1 MLINNDT
8 NRFLQHLGRGGYYQY
23 LWRDEKT
30 PPKWFKV
37 GQRVDLPNWDA
48 VYFCVNPQMV
58 QLEGLKRGGVS
69 NVMAINTLYS
79 EHDIKDGWTIEQIH
93 QLQPEP
99 SIIIASGGG
108 WHLYWWLDEPE
119 LITPENLQELKE
131 IQARWNAFTGGD
143 TAAKDLARVLRLPG
157 SRNNKYQ
164 PARKVEFLTKNFDKL
179 YTIKDL
185 LEYLPEP
192 VAKLSTIMENYQTPS
207 INAGSFWLQ
216 RALARLGTYPRND
229 TGLWLACQLR
239 DAGLTESEAIPYMEE
254 YALQVPE
261 VPDNPYSEND
271 AIASLKQAM
280 GAPRRL
286 PAQNQTPIL
295 KLDNT
300 KPMKIEP
307 VAIIEEPEP
316 EPEEPTM
323 EEITGDDNFEI
334 EINDKLAPPLPP
346 GVMPDWVLM
355 KGAGRFIDLYTDYAR
370 KISPMTPDTFH
381 QSAALV
387 MAATVIARR
396 IKINMPYDVIYP
408 NLYIVWVA
416 QTTLFRKTTAMN
428 IAKRILYKH
437 FWELLAP
444 QDFTVE
450 ALLSDLAGMMPSNF
464 EKMPQTEKDRWMLSR
479 DFSAQKTCLLDE
491 FSGLFASAGK
501 DYGGGLLESFLR
513 FYDCEPDYKRTTRG
527 QGLVVI
533 RNAYMSLLGATTPAA
548 ISTHTTNKNVWGNGF
563 WSRFILLTPEGMPE
577 YYIDPEEEPEP
588 AAIGQ
593 SLLNLHK
600 RLERSKYPEPHPEIS
615 AGIDAEA
622 FKVWDKYN
630 KALSFNLLVENT
642 SVNPILFGSYG
653 RLPTHALKAALIMAA
668 MEWPELQPAPR
679 VELKHM
685 VRGILMA
692 EEWRESLHRVIEKVE
707 ASEYDNF
714 AQRIMKVIGKYL
726 NKGASLRDLHRDM
739 RDKNPIEIQNQLM
752 QMAMEHTIEMK
763 IYKPEKGGR
772 PSERYFIVS
781 E

>member
-8 NRFLQHLGRGGYYQY
+8 YQFLQHLGRGGNYQY
-23 LWRDEKT
+23 LWRDEEN
-30 PPKWFKV
+30 PPLWFKV
-37 GQRVDLPNWDA
+37 GQRIDLPNWAA
-48 VYFCVNPQMV
+48 VYFSVNPQI
-58 QLEGLKRGGVS
+58 QRIGGNKRGTVA
-69 NVMAINTLYS
+69 NVAAINTLYS
-79 EHDIKDGWTIEQIH
+79 EFDCKDGWTIEQIN

-99 SIIIASGGG
+99 SIIIFSGGG
-108 WHLYWWLDEPE
+108 WHLYWLIEQPE
-119 LITPENLQELKE
+119 ALTEENLHKFKD
-131 IQARWNAFTGGD
+131 IQARWVQYTGAD
-143 TAAKDLARVLRLPG
+143 PVAKDLARVLRLPG
-157 SRNNKYQ
+157 SKNNKYQ
-164 PARKVEFLTKNFDKL
+164 PARKVEFLKKDFDKL
-179 YTIKDL
+179 YTIKKL
-185 LEYLPEP
+185 VEYLPEP
-192 VAKLSTIMENYQTPS
+192 VAKISTMVENYQTPS

-216 RALARLGTYPRND
+216 KALAKTSPGNRND
-229 TGLWLACQLR
+229 TGFWLACQLL
-239 DAGLTESEAIPYMEE
+239 DAGLSESESIPYMEE
-254 YALQVPE
+254 YTLQVPE
-261 VPDNPYSEND
+261 VTGNPYSEND
-271 AIASLKQAM
+271 AMASLKQAA
-280 GAPRRL
+280 GVPRRP

-307 VAIIEEPEP
+307 VEIIEEPDP

-323 EEITGDDNFEI
+323 EEVTINDNFEL
-334 EINDKLAPPLPP
+334 EINDKLAPPLPD

-355 KGAGRFIDLYTDYAR
+355 NGAGKFIDLYTDYAR

-437 FWELLAP
+437 FWEMLAP

-464 EKMPQTEKDRWMLSR
+464 EKMPQTEKDRWMQSR

-533 RNAYMSLLGATTPAA
+533 RNAYMNLLGATTPAA

-593 SLLNLHK
+593 SLLNLHR
-600 RLERSKYPEPHPEIS
+600 RLQRSKYPEPHPEIS

-622 FKVWDKYN
+622 FQLWDKYN

-685 VRGILMA
+685 VRGIVMA

-707 ASEYDNF
+707 ASEYDAF
-714 AQRIMKVIGKYL
+714 AQRIIKAIGKYL
-726 NKGASLRDLHRDM
+726 TRGASLRDIHQAM
-739 RDKNPIEIQNQLM
+739 RDKSPVEIQNQLM

-763 IYKPEKGGR
+763 VVKPQKGGR
-772 PSERYFIVS
+772 PTEKYFVVS